1 MILSG
6 TRPAVIHS
14 VQAVSLHGSVFYDV
28 MFAHDEQPER
38 LIKARLGSEVM
49 YANPQVGDLVT
60 ISYLMNMPTQ
70 VSKRD

>member
-6 TRPAVIHS
+6 TRPAVIQA
-14 VQAVSLHGSVFYDV
+14 VQAVSLHGSIFYDV
-28 MFAHDEQPER
+28 TFAHDDQPER

-49 YANPQVGDLVT
+49 YANPQAGDQVT